1 MSTFWHKMSD
11 LKPVCSIKMWKLT
24 EKSHFWALS
33 VMFLR
38 LVCILKLEGLLKAML
53 SGKTQWRVMSTFWHK
68 MSDLKPVCSIKM
80 WKLTEKSHFWAL
92 SVMFLRLVCI
102 LKLEGLLKAMLS
114 GKTQWRVMSTF
125 WHKMSDLKPVCSI
138 KMWKLT
144 EKSHFWALSVMF
156 LRLVCIL
163 KLEGLLQAMLS
174 GKTQWRVM
182 STFWHKMSDL
192 KPVCSIKMWKLTEK
206 SHFWALSVMFLRL
219 VCILKL
225 EGLLQAM
232 LSGKTQWRVMSTFWH
247 KMSDLKPVCS
257 IKMWKLTEKSHF
269 WALSVMFLRL
279 VCILKLEGLLQA
291 MLSGKTQWRVMS
303 TFWHKMSDL
312 KPVCSIKMWK
322 LTEKSH
328 FWALSVMFLRL
339 VCILKLEG
347 LLQAMLSGKTQWR
360 VMSTFWHKMSDL
372 KPVCSIKMW
381 KLTEKSHF
389 WALSVM
395 FLRLVC
401 ILKLE
406 GLLQCYVKWKN
417 TMTCNVNF
425 LTQNVGPWTCCKQF
439 IWWYWPKNHI
449 FVPSPLCFW
458 G

>member
-11 LKPVCSIKMWKLT
+11 LKPGCSIKMWKLT
-24 EKSHFWALS
+24 EKSHFCALS

-38 LVCILKLEGLLKAML
+38 LVCILKLEGLLQAML

-68 MSDLKPVCSIKM
+68 MSDLKPVCSVKM
-80 WKLTEKSHFWAL
+80 WKLTEKSHFCAL

-192 KPVCSIKMWKLTEK
+192 KPVCSVKMWKLTEK
-206 SHFWALSVMFLRL
+206 SHFCALSVMFLRL

-225 EGLLQAM
+225 EGLLQ
-232 LSGKTQWRVMSTFWH
+232 G
-247 KMSDLKPVCS
+247 
-257 IKMWKLTEKSHF
+257 
-269 WALSVMFLRL
+269 
-279 VCILKLEGLLQA
+279 
-291 MLSGKTQWRVMS
+291 
-303 TFWHKMSDL
+303 
-312 KPVCSIKMWK
+312 
-322 LTEKSH
+322 
-328 FWALSVMFLRL
+328 
-339 VCILKLEG
+339 
-347 LLQAMLSGKTQWR
+347 
-360 VMSTFWHKMSDL
+360 
-372 KPVCSIKMW
+372 
-381 KLTEKSHF
+381 
-389 WALSVM
+389 
-395 FLRLVC
+395 
-401 ILKLE
+401 
-406 GLLQCYVKWKN
+406 YVNWKN

-425 LTQNVGPWTCCKQF
+425 LTQNVGSET
-439 IWWYWPKNHI
+439 
-449 FVPSPLCFW
+449 SLLD
-458 G
+458 